1 MEPKD
6 VVDKNMNGN
15 YIEREDYKNKKENK
29 GMRFQNAGFHNLLES
44 NVSKVPSSL

>member
-29 GMRFQNAGFHNLLES
+29 TSE
-44 NVSKVPSSL
+44 